1 MTVNANIVS
10 SSINDIGKFLSTI
23 ASNSAAPASVK
34 TALADLTTAAHS
46 VEAAVPDA
54 VTLLVNTEINALL
67 AKIPGLNLADTE
79 IDALADDV
87 IELVVNF
94 VLAKLG
100 ITAPVQTNA
109 AAPAASTAEGQAAA
123 VSTLESGQG

>member
-1 MTVNANIVS
+1 MTLNANIVS

-23 ASNSAAPASVK
+23 ASNPAAPASVK
-34 TALADLTTAAHS
+34 TALADLTIAAHS

-94 VLAKLG
+94 VLTKLG
-100 ITAPVQTNA
+100 IVIPVQSS

-123 VSTLESGQG
+123 VSTLEAGAG